1 MKTKDIDKWFKG
13 LDSFEIALM
22 FPGLYE
28 EIMMS
33 ADPERCTINHF
44 LKEAKETWN
53 EMSPEEKEGMYN
65 EYK

>member
-22 FPGLYE
+22 FPTLYE

>member
-22 FPGLYE
+22 FPTLYE

-33 ADPERCTINHF
+33 ADPGRCTINHF
-44 LKEAKETWN
+44 LKEAKETWD
-53 EMSPEEKEGMYN
+53 EMSLEEKEGMYN